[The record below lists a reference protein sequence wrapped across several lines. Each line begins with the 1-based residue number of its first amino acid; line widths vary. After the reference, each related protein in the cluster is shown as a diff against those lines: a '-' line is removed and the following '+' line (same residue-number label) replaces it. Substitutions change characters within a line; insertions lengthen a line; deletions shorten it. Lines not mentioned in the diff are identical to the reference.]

1 MDMNRNNRGI
11 REFYK
16 GNTQTN
22 RIFEG
27 SATILLLFFGLH
39 KCFCVLCCKKNM
51 NHTSKVSSTQ
61 YVTSRHLVS
70 NPNKEKR
77 KHVHY
82 ISCVCYMQKTDKG
95 GFPISLLIC
104 RFGMVQYYTI
114 KFTCQI
120 SKVVSNS
127 QQYKNDIP

>member
-1 MDMNRNNRGI
+1 MELPFVRDQRNKIGEHGKMQMGSVDK
-11 REFYK
+11 REAVKQQKQEYR
-16 GNTQTN
+16 NEN
-22 RIFEG
+22 NPSEIF
-27 SATILLLFFGLH
+27 
-39 KCFCVLCCKKNM
+39 
-51 NHTSKVSSTQ
+51 STQ
-61 YVTSRHLVS
+61 YMTSRHLVS

-95 GFPISLLIC
+95 GFPISKLIC
-104 RFGMVQYYTI
+104 RFGMMQYKIHTI

-127 QQYKNDIP
+127 